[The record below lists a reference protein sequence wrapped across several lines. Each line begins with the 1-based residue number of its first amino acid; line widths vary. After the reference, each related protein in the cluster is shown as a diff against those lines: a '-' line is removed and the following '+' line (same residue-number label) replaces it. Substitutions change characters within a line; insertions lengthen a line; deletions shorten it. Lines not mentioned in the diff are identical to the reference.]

1 MLPRFFTS
9 LRSVLNDKTQGGEI
23 LFFLINAKIRNRH
36 FTFPLSQVLRDKDQ
50 KQDDDE

>member
-9 LRSVLNDKTQGGEI
+9 LRSVLNDNTQGEEI
-23 LFFLINAKIRNRH
+23 FFLINAKIRNHH